1 MQMNAVREKR
11 RGRGRPRSNGDAG
24 EGLINR
30 QMIVDLAYDQARTQ
44 SIDNVSFVQ
53 MARELGVKPGALHYH
68 IGTKDDL
75 ASAILN
81 RFYKGLLA
89 RLDEVPSN
97 LGWREHLTLFARTL
111 MNCQRGHVGAAEHIQ
126 RHARF
131 RVFQKVR
138 DGETDYGARYLDR
151 IFSMLRDAGFDAETA
166 AVFYHTLAL
175 HCLSAATS
183 ANTRL
188 EPAAHE
194 SFLTERANAYRP
206 GEMPGLE
213 FGLRAFARV
222 RADDAFELGL
232 KALLDH
238 FEPLRRS

>member
-1 MQMNAVREKR
+1 MHMNVARETK

-24 EGLINR
+24 EGLVNR

-81 RFYKGLLA
+81 RFYKELLA
-89 RLDEVPSN
+89 KLDGIPGD
-97 LGWREHLTLFARTL
+97 LGWRDRVTQFARIL
-111 MNCQRGHVGAAEHIQ
+111 MNCERSHVGAAEHIQ

-138 DGETDYGARYLDR
+138 DGETDYGARYLDQT
-151 IFSMLRDAGFDAETA
+151 FSMLQDAGFDAETTA
-166 AVFYHTLAL
+166 IFYHVLAL
-175 HCLSAATS
+175 HCLATATS

-194 SFLTERANAYRP
+194 NFLIEKANAYQS

-232 KALLDH
+232 KALLDR
-238 FEPLRRS
+238 FARLRRS